1 MFRRGRFGTGNEPNR
16 TMLRNPSPIHL
27 SIQLRL
33 RLNKAVLRENLAE
46 IWAAKEYFNPAL
58 DRDVYYVYKSPGGRT
73 GAELPGGRDGS
84 KVGFAVVV
92 DRRQCKQSQGNCAG
106 RRV

>member
-16 TMLRNPSPIHL
+16 TMLRDPSPIHL

-33 RLNKAVLRENLAE
+33 KLNKAGLRENLAE

-58 DRDVYYVYKSPGGRT
+58 DPDVYYVYISPGSRT
-73 GAELPGGRDGS
+73 GAELPGQ
-84 KVGFAVVV
+84 VGFAVVV
-92 DRRQCKQSQGNCAG
+92 DRHKCKQSQGNCAG
-106 RRV
+106 GRV

>member
-1 MFRRGRFGTGNEPNR
+1 
-16 TMLRNPSPIHL
+16 MLRDPSPIHL

-33 RLNKAVLRENLAE
+33 KLNKAELRENLAE

-58 DRDVYYVYKSPGGRT
+58 DPDVYYVYKSPGSHT
-73 GAELPGGRDGS
+73 GAELPGQ
-84 KVGFAVVV
+84 VGFAVVV
-92 DRRQCKQSQGNCAG
+92 DRHKCKQSQGNCAG